1 MSRALHKL
9 TAVGV
14 RSLPPGKYSDGGGLW
29 LHRREDGGAQ
39 WFVRVTV
46 HGRRREMGLGPVQEV
61 SLKQARDCA
70 SEARQLARQG
80 IDPIKK
86 RAADRRAAERN
97 LHVLRDVALDAFEAR
112 KAELKG
118 DGEAGRWLSPLQLH
132 VLPKLGGVPVGE
144 LTQVDIRDC
153 LAPIW
158 HAKAD
163 TARKAITRLS
173 IVLRHAAALGLD
185 VDLQAVDKAKAL
197 LGRSRHQ
204 PAHIEAMA
212 WPEVPR
218 FYRALGYSPA
228 ELALRLLILSAMR
241 SAPVRLAQP
250 EEFDLDKR
258 IWTVPADHLKGR
270 KGQTKD
276 FRVPLCEEAA
286 AVVREALRHGGHAV
300 FAGIRGGPISDMT
313 MSKHMRTKGLAA
325 RPHGFRASFRTWAE
339 ETGKRYEVAEAA
351 LGHSI
356 GNRVERSYQRSDLL
370 EERRVLMDSWA
381 RHVTSEVGVV
391 VPLPGAAA

>member
-1 MSRALHKL
+1 
-9 TAVGV
+9 
-14 RSLPPGKYSDGGGLW
+14 
-29 LHRREDGGAQ
+29 
-39 WFVRVTV
+39 
-46 HGRRREMGLGPVQEV
+46 MGLGPIQDV
-61 SLKQARDCA
+61 SLKRARERA

-86 RAADRRAAERN
+86 RAADRREAERN
-97 LHVLRDVALDAFEAR
+97 LHLLRDVALDAFEAR

-118 DGEAGRWLSPLQLH
+118 DGKAGRWLSPLQIH
-132 VLPKLGGVPVGE
+132 VLPKLGGVPIVE
-144 LTQVDIRDC
+144 LTQVDIRNC

-158 HAKAD
+158 HLKAD
-163 TARKAITRLS
+163 TARKAISRLS
-173 IVLRHAAALGLD
+173 IVLRHAAALGLN

-204 PAHIEAMA
+204 ATHIEAMP
-212 WPEVPR
+212 WQEVPG
-218 FYRALGYSPA
+218 FYGTLDRGVT
-228 ELALRLLILSAMR
+228 ELALRLLILTAMR
-241 SAPVRLAQP
+241 SAAVRLARP

-258 IWTVPADHLKGR
+258 VWTVPGDHLKGR

-276 FRVPLCEEAA
+276 FRVPLSNEAV

-313 MSKHMRTKGLAA
+313 TSKHMRSKGLAA

-339 ETGKRYEVAEAA
+339 ENGKRYEVAEVA

-356 GNRVERSYQRSDLL
+356 GGRVERAYQRSDLL
-370 EERRVLMDSWA
+370 EERRALMDAWA
-381 RHVTSEVGVV
+381 RHVTDEIGEA
-391 VPLPGAAA
+391 VPMPGAAT